1 MSNLY
6 DKKFYNNYHY
16 NQKIEEPDK
25 LLGTTFNP
33 YQPKVSNQVI
43 QEQYNQS
50 LSSTLF
56 KRKTPKKIKHHMK
69 THMKRKQVKD
79 HHQQLL

>member
-43 QEQYNQS
+43 QEQFNQS
-50 LSSTLF
+50 LSLTLF
-56 KRKTPKKIKHHMK
+56 KGKTPKKN
-69 THMKRKQVKD
+69 Q
-79 HHQQLL
+79 